1 MVLNSVERA
10 LDKVSTHGS
19 VFLNSVG
26 MIILVLMMLLTV
38 VDVSLRFFF
47 NMPIK
52 GGFELTEFMMIMIVF
67 LATSYTAQR
76 KRHIVVDAV
85 VSHLPERVQMVIDTA
100 TCFMSLVICAL
111 IAWQSGVEAYKRLL
125 MGQTSATLYIPIY
138 PFIWVVT
145 LGCALLTLVILK
157 NLIVSL
163 RRTLDNRWKVRLG
176 LSLGGIISV
185 GFVSAPLWMKWLSID
200 MSSGEV
206 GVICTVLLILL
217 LASRMPIGFV
227 LALLGFLGFAYLRGL
242 SPGLRVL
249 GIVPYSTVAS
259 VPMSIVPLFIL
270 MGQFTFHS
278 GISRDLYDTAHKWL
292 GQFRGGLAMATTGAC
307 GAFAACTGASIA
319 GAVIMGKVAWPEMR
333 RHGYDP
339 RLATGCIAAGGT
351 IGTLIPPSIA
361 FVMYGIMTEQSI
373 GKLFIAGIIP
383 GILEVVFYIA
393 TISILCR
400 LNPKM
405 GPPGP
410 KTTFSEK
417 VHSLKGVWGMLVLFF
432 LVIGGIYLGFITPTE
447 AGAIGAFGAL
457 AIAVAR
463 KKMNGRKFIDSL
475 LETGQTTAM
484 IFAIFVGAFIFGYL
498 LTVTR
503 LPMSLAG
510 LVTGLSVNRYV
521 ILGLIFIFYLILG
534 CILDVA
540 AMILITIPIVFPIVT
555 NLGFD
560 PIWFGVF
567 MVRVGEIG
575 MITPPVGMNVFALS
589 GVIRDVPLYTIFRG
603 VIPFLIADICH
614 VALLVAFP
622 QIALFLPN
630 LMG

>member
-1 MVLNSVERA
+1 MVLKKIEHS
-10 LDKVSTHGS
+10 LDKVTTPGS
-19 VFLNSVG
+19 VFLNSAG
-26 MIILVLMMLLTV
+26 MGILVLMMLLTV
-38 VDVSLRFFF
+38 VDVSLRFFLDL
-47 NMPIK
+47 PIK
-52 GGFELTEFMMIMIVF
+52 GAFELTEFMMILIVF
-67 LATSYTAQR
+67 LATAYAAHM

-85 VSHLPERVQMVIDTA
+85 LSQLPERVQMVIDTA
-100 TCFMSLVICAL
+100 TCFLSLVICAL
-111 IAWQSGVEAYKRLL
+111 IAWQSAMEAYKRLL
-125 MGQTSATLYIPIY
+125 TGQTSATLYIPIH
-138 PFIWVVT
+138 PFIWVVA
-145 LGCALLTLVILK
+145 LGCALLTLVVLK
-157 NLIVSL
+157 NLVVSL
-163 RRTLDNRWKVRLG
+163 DRALACRWKVWAG
-176 LSLGGIISV
+176 LILGGIISV
-185 GFVSAPLWMKWLSID
+185 SFVTAPLWLEPLSID
-200 MSSGEV
+200 LSSGEV
-206 GVICTVLLILL
+206 GVISTVLLILL

-259 VPMSIVPLFIL
+259 VPMSIVPLFVL

-278 GISRDLYDTAHKWL
+278 GISRDLYDTAHKWFGHL
-292 GQFRGGLAMATTGAC
+292 RGGLAMATTGAC

-319 GAVIMGKVAWPEMR
+319 GAVIMGKVAWPEMK
-333 RHGYDP
+333 RHKYDP

-351 IGTLIPPSIA
+351 IGTLIPPSIG

-373 GKLFIAGIIP
+373 GKLFIAGIVP
-383 GILEVVFYIA
+383 GILEVIFYMA
-393 TISILCR
+393 TIHILCR

-410 KTTFSEK
+410 KTIFSAK
-417 VHSLKGVWGMLVLFF
+417 VQSLKGVWGMLILFF
-432 LVIGGIYLGFITPTE
+432 LVMGGIYLGVITPTE

-457 AIAVAR
+457 IIALLR
-463 KKMNGRKFIDSL
+463 KKMDRRKFIDSL

-503 LPMSLAG
+503 LPMSLAS
-510 LVTGLSVNRYV
+510 LVTDLSVNRYV
-521 ILGLIFIFYLILG
+521 ILGLIFVFYLILG

-567 MVRVGEIG
+567 MVRALVYHIQGC
-575 MITPPVGMNVFALS
+575 TPFS
-589 GVIRDVPLYTIFRG
+589 YS
-603 VIPFLIADICH
+603 
-614 VALLVAFP
+614 
-622 QIALFLPN
+622 
-630 LMG
+630 